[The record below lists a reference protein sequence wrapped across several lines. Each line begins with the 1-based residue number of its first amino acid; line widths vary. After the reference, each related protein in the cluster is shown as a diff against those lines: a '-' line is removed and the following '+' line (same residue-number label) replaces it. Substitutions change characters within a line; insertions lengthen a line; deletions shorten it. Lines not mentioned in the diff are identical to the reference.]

1 MDVGGE
7 TENIA
12 QREKKL
18 RKIEVCHSSA
28 SLSAALINPKEY
40 KEIRNKKGQ
49 PIPVDLSVL
58 VEVAGFEPASVN
70 PLPQALHA

>member
-1 MDVGGE
+1 MSIFKLV
-7 TENIA
+7 
-12 QREKKL
+12 EK
-18 RKIEVCHSSA
+18 SA
-28 SLSAALINPKEY
+28 KTLINPKEY